1 MPHVPA
7 VGEKNSNINITDE
20 DADSQMYTSR
30 QIDRQ
35 TETDRFT
42 QTDIDV
48 ESQINTKTDR
58 QTDRH
63 THKHTDI
70 LTQTDRHVG
79 RIPHSVCASHSV
91 SDLRAG
97 RG

>member
-1 MPHVPA
+1 MHVPA

-58 QTDRH
+58 QTDRQTH
-63 THKHTDI
+63 THTN
-70 LTQTDRHVG
+70 TQTYLRRQTGMSGGFHTPFAH
-79 RIPHSVCASHSV
+79 RI
-91 SDLRAG
+91 L
-97 RG
+97 